1 MSEKEKKKF
10 KRENSHKKAQ
20 TPESWRRPKGKHSR
34 VRLEVNGAPAKPKAG
49 YRTDKDIRGVHP
61 SGYEEV
67 LVHNK
72 DDLKQVDPET
82 EAARIGSTVGGR
94 KRAKIIEKADEE
106 EIKLL
111 NGDSEGEDN

>member
-1 MSEKEKKKF
+1 MSKKKKKF

-20 TPESWRRPKGKHSR
+20 TPESWRRPKGGHSR
-34 VRLEVNGAPAKPKAG
+34 IRLEVNGAPAKPKAG
-49 YRTDKDIRGVHP
+49 YRTDTEVRGLHP

-67 LVHNK
+67 LVHNT
-72 DDLKQVDPET
+72 DDLEDIDPET

-106 EIKLL
+106 DIKVL
-111 NGDSEGEDN
+111 NGEKEGEEE

>member
-1 MSEKEKKKF
+1 MSKKKKKF
-10 KRENSHKKAQ
+10 KRENSHKKVQ

-49 YRTDKDIRGVHP
+49 YRTDKEIRGLHP

-67 LVHNK
+67 LVHNTE
-72 DDLKQVDPET
+72 DLEDIDPET
-82 EAARIGSTVGGR
+82 EAARIGSTVGGK
-94 KRAKIIEKADEE
+94 KRAKIIEKAEEE

-111 NGDSEGEDN
+111 NGKTEGEEE